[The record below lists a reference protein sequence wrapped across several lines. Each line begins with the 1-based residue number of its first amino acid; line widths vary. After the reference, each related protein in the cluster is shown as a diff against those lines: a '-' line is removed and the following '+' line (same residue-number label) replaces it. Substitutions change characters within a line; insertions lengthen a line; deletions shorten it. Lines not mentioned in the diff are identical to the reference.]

1 MSSEKNFEM
10 NELSLDQ
17 LDKVSGGNI
26 EEDAQVVTVI
36 ARKTITAANGPGE
49 VGDLAQ
55 WTHEPFE
62 AVAVF
67 PAGTEINVYIDYQMN
82 GYIYSNSLIN
92 PFMGSAY
99 QFFYVKLDDV
109 TIK

>member
-49 VGDLAQ
+49 VGDISGFN
-55 WTHEPFE
+55 HEAFE

>member
-1 MSSEKNFEM
+1 MGSAASFVFVERIRSTERC
-10 NELSLDQ
+10 
-17 LDKVSGGNI
+17 
-26 EEDAQVVTVI
+26 AVI

-49 VGDLAQ
+49 VGDISGFN
-55 WTHEPFE
+55 HEAFE

-67 PAGTEINVYIDYQMN
+67 PAGTEINVYIDYQNN
-82 GYIYSNSLIN
+82 GYVYSNSRIN

>member
-10 NELSLDQ
+10 NELRLDQ

-49 VGDLAQ
+49 VGDISGFN
-55 WTHEPFE
+55 HEAFE

-67 PAGTEINVYIDYQMN
+67 PAGTEINVYIDYQNN
-82 GYIYSNSLIN
+82 GYVYSNSRIN

>member
-1 MSSEKNFEM
+1 MSSEKNYEM
-10 NELSLDQ
+10 KELSLDQ

-49 VGDLAQ
+49 VGDISGFN
-55 WTHEPFE
+55 HEAFE

-67 PAGTEINVYIDYQMN
+67 PAGTEINVYIDYQNN
-82 GYIYSNSLIN
+82 GYVYSNSTIN